1 MRLTLR
7 ATNTEGVNTYL
18 AAFGNAAAVRSLTTA
33 VGSAGIRVQRMMREN
48 LESMIY
54 AQSPAPGGYIRTRT
68 LYRSVHASPPDTQ
81 HGGDES
87 RASSGGDLAAQ
98 SASQAAGAK
107 GDQLISEVG
116 SWISYSEFVHNGV
129 NQPQARPFMK
139 AAEPAAATILREEIA
154 HAVRALAHRR
164 GP

>member
-18 AAFGNAAAVRSLTTA
+18 AAFGNNAAVAKLTEA
-33 VGSAGIRVQRMMREN
+33 VGSAGIRVQQLMREN

-54 AQSPAPGGYIRTRT
+54 MRSPAPGGYIRTRT
-68 LYRSVHASPPDTQ
+68 LYRSTHAAKPDAN
-81 HGGDES
+81 HSGDES

-116 SWISYSEFVHNGV
+116 SWISYAAPVHDGAF
-129 NQPQARPFMK
+129 QPQPRPFMK
-139 AAEPAAATILREEIA
+139 QAESAANTALREEVA
-154 HAVRALAHRR
+154 HAVRALANRR
-164 GP
+164 VL

>member
-68 LYRSVHASPPDTQ
+68 LIRSVHAAPPDAEHT
-81 HGGDES
+81 GDES
-87 RASSGGDLAAQ
+87 TASSGSDLAATV
-98 SASQAAGAK
+98 ASQAAGMR
-107 GDQLISEVG
+107 GDTIMTEVG
-116 SWISYSEFVHNGV
+116 SWISYAAPVHDGAF
-129 NQPQARPFMK
+129 QPQPRPFMK
-139 AAEPAAATILREEIA
+139 QAEPAATVALREEVA
-154 HAVRALAHRR
+154 RTVKALSQRR
-164 GP
+164 VP